1 MVKASAGGGGRGIVK
16 VNHESDLL
24 SAIEQVRE
32 QVAKVFGQGGI
43 LLEKCISGARHIEV
57 QFVVNQNQQAFALG
71 IRDCSIQRKNQKI
84 IEEASSPI
92 LPKDIE
98 DILCESA
105 KNLALRSGY
114 VGVGTAK
121 SFI

>member
-1 MVKASAGGGGRGIVK
+1 M
-16 VNHESDLL
+16 LP
-24 SAIEQVRE
+24 AIGQVRE

-57 QFVVNQNQQAFALG
+57 QFVVNQNREAFALG

-84 IEEASSPI
+84 IEEAPSPI

-98 DILCESA
+98 KLLCESA
-105 KNLALRSGY
+105 KNLAQRSGY
-114 VGVGTAK
+114 SGVGTAEFLYDPK
-121 SFI
+121 TNVTTFRG